1 MTPELFREELG
12 VDSLDD
18 FIKMRGE
25 WYRMKV
31 RQCLVILNILDLPR
45 EGSTDPLDHYAVL
58 SELQERMYEK
68 IREMM
73 TVWNYPMRYIMT
85 AAAVEVRPMQAS
97 KGMSFMRSLMDML
110 TAPPVAWKKEPWGSE
125 STTVAPAWTM
135 AAAARAG
142 TPASISVGAKV

>member
-31 RQCLVILNILDLPR
+31 RQCLVILNILDLPC
-45 EGSTDPLDHYAVL
+45 EGNTDPLDHYEVL
-58 SELQERMYEK
+58 SELLEKMYEK

-73 TVWNYPMRYIMT
+73 T
-85 AAAVEVRPMQAS
+85 E
-97 KGMSFMRSLMDML
+97 RS
-110 TAPPVAWKKEPWGSE
+110 AENG
-125 STTVAPAWTM
+125 
-135 AAAARAG
+135 
-142 TPASISVGAKV
+142 